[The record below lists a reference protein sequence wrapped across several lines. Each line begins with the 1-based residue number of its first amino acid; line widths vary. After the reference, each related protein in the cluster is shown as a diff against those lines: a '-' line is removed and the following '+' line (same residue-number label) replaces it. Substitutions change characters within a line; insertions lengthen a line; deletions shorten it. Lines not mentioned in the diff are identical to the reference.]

1 MMIKED
7 QISRMERTGMK
18 RRMIRL
24 MALGMSVG
32 MIVTADSSICTV
44 PVYAAEIAGENE
56 TETDSSDAET
66 ENDEKPDG
74 QPDADEDGK
83 PDGQPGADEEG
94 EPDGQPDAAGEEEP
108 DRQPDNRD
116 RTSGYG
122 RCRFDYGKNSTGY
135 GIDG

>member
-44 PVYAAEIAGENE
+44 PVYAAA
-56 TETDSSDAET
+56 DAAVRP
-66 ENDEKPDG
+66 NG
-74 QPDADEDGK
+74 AH
-83 PDGQPGADEEG
+83 GADV
-94 EPDGQPDAAGEEEP
+94 
-108 DRQPDNRD
+108 
-116 RTSGYG
+116 
-122 RCRFDYGKNSTGY
+122 
-135 GIDG
+135 